1 MTFISYQNIKTSYS
15 YQDISKLFSVCK
27 HKKIETIPINHD
39 RSCGSKYEDLIKII
53 IYENGITIS
62 KLSKKYQNIVIF
74 NTLISYHPAFALFIR
89 TF

>member
-39 RSCGSKYEDLIKII
+39 RSCGSKYEDLI
-53 IYENGITIS
+53 IS
-62 KLSKKYQNIVIF
+62 QYQNSQRNIK
-74 NTLISYHPAFALFIR
+74 ISTNF
-89 TF
+89 

>member
-1 MTFISYQNIKTSYS
+1 MTFISYQNIKTPYS
-15 YQDISKLFSVCK
+15 YQDISKLFLVCK

-62 KLSKKYQNIVIF
+62 KLSKKYQNID
-74 NTLISYHPAFALFIR
+74 
-89 TF
+89 